1 MVGKFFYLV
10 KKSLIVTFGM
20 LLLGIGVNF
29 VLIANIGTDAVTAAV
44 MGIHNLIGSVS
55 FGTSQII
62 FGIMFVGAGFIL
74 DKKKVG
80 IGTVIATFAAGVFID
95 LFQPYIQQIVP
106 INPGFM
112 SSILILLIGL
122 AINGIAIAIYLSAD
136 FGIGAG
142 EILAVII
149 SEKKRWQFRYVKIVS
164 DICMLIFGF
173 LCGAVIGAGTI
184 ISAFLI
190 GPIVQLVLPY
200 SRMITSQMF
209 RSKDKE

>member
-1 MVGKFFYLV
+1 MFANLI

-44 MGIHNLIGSVS
+44 MGVHNLIGSVS
-55 FGTSQII
+55 FGTAQII
-62 FGIMFVGAGFIL
+62 FGIIFVGAGFIL

-80 IGTVIATFAAGVFID
+80 IGTVVATFAAGFFID
-95 LFQPYIQQIVP
+95 LFQPYILQIVP
-106 INPGFM
+106 GSLSFV

-122 AINGIAIAIYLSAD
+122 TINGIAIAIYLSAD

-149 SEKKRWQFRYVKIVS
+149 SEKKKWQFRYVKIAS
-164 DICMLIFGF
+164 DISMLIFGF
-173 LCGAVIGAGTI
+173 LCGAVIGVGTI
-184 ISAFLI
+184 ISALVI
-190 GPIVQLVLPY
+190 GPVVQLVLPF
-200 SRMITSQMF
+200 SRMMTKRLLSL
-209 RSKDKE
+209 KYPA